1 MSDNK
6 DIKYGLT
13 DEDYTERLKKVD
25 ENMEARKQA
34 RQQPKPKKVLK
45 TAGKP
50 LAILGLIV
58 VLIAALIFSLSSYFI
73 VDSIKVEG
81 NKYFTDEEIVAMS
94 HAKPGKN
101 IIYNLGSSS
110 IKKYLTENPYIAEVN
125 VNRKLPSTIEI
136 NVQERQQVLA
146 VTYSDEYLI
155 LDKEGIL
162 LRKTSTE
169 PKITIVSGLKT
180 KRITLGEKL
189 VTTDDVIFGNALKI
203 VNMMKEK
210 DLYFTR
216 LEMSDLYIKA
226 YILDNLVCT
235 GTTSQITSAME
246 SGRLHTILET
256 LFEKSIRRGTI
267 SISDDGYASYQPA
280 V

>member
-6 DIKYGLT
+6 DIKNGLT
-13 DEDYTERLKKVD
+13 DEDYTERLKKVE

-34 RQQPKPKKVLK
+34 RQQPYKELK

-50 LAILGLIV
+50 LAILRLNV
-58 VLIAALIFSLSSYFI
+58 VLIAELIFSLSSYFI
-73 VDSIKVEG
+73 VASIKVEG

-110 IKKYLTENPYIAEVN
+110 FKKYLTENPYIAEVN

-162 LRKTSTE
+162 LRKTSTD
-169 PKITIVSGLKT
+169 P
-180 KRITLGEKL
+180 
-189 VTTDDVIFGNALKI
+189 
-203 VNMMKEK
+203 
-210 DLYFTR
+210 
-216 LEMSDLYIKA
+216 
-226 YILDNLVCT
+226 
-235 GTTSQITSAME
+235 
-246 SGRLHTILET
+246 
-256 LFEKSIRRGTI
+256 
-267 SISDDGYASYQPA
+267 
-280 V
+280 

>member
-13 DEDYTERLKKVD
+13 DEDYTERLKKVE

-34 RQQPKPKKVLK
+34 RQQPNKVLK

-110 IKKYLTENPYIAEVN
+110 IKKYLT
-125 VNRKLPSTIEI
+125 
-136 NVQERQQVLA
+136 
-146 VTYSDEYLI
+146 
-155 LDKEGIL
+155 
-162 LRKTSTE
+162 
-169 PKITIVSGLKT
+169 
-180 KRITLGEKL
+180 
-189 VTTDDVIFGNALKI
+189 
-203 VNMMKEK
+203 
-210 DLYFTR
+210 
-216 LEMSDLYIKA
+216 
-226 YILDNLVCT
+226 
-235 GTTSQITSAME
+235 
-246 SGRLHTILET
+246 
-256 LFEKSIRRGTI
+256 
-267 SISDDGYASYQPA
+267 
-280 V
+280 